1 MSLGKKTGFCK
12 ICKRASR
19 TEWHHI
25 ISQHHS
31 IKTGQVHLL
40 HNPDNVIELCIRC
53 HKQTTASMVR
63 KRLTR
68 INGPI
73 TRTRPK
79 RLSAEEKRNAKEKIR
94 VNKKK
99 QMYNS
104 LEKMSERDAATTKKI
119 QTPTRT
125 IKRLRRFFP
134 GEIGDI
140 RMKMLYPPDHWLHSA
155 ENYIP
160 SMSKRFERDWLWAP
174 GGGAIMKDWL
184 RTQD

>member
-1 MSLGKKTGFCK
+1 
-12 ICKRASR
+12 
-19 TEWHHI
+19 
-25 ISQHHS
+25 
-31 IKTGQVHLL
+31 
-40 HNPDNVIELCIRC
+40 
-53 HKQTTASMVR
+53 
-63 KRLTR
+63 
-68 INGPI
+68 
-73 TRTRPK
+73 
-79 RLSAEEKRNAKEKIR
+79 
-94 VNKKK
+94 
-99 QMYNS
+99 MYNS

-155 ENYIP
+155 EYYIP
-160 SMSKRFERDWLWAP
+160 SMSKRFERDWVWAP

>member
-12 ICKRASR
+12 ICKRTSR

-79 RLSAEEKRNAKEKIR
+79 RLSAEEKRNAKAKRRE
-94 VNKKK
+94 NKKK

-155 ENYIP
+155 EYYIP
-160 SMSKRFERDWLWAP
+160 SMSKRFERDWVWAP